1 MKTKKYLQKFFLSL
15 FLIISFS
22 IAPSFV
28 LAAVNA
34 DLCFGSACNAN
45 NGAFA
50 LANPYGLPEGSIYD
64 ILSNI
69 LFWLLSIFAVLGIVG
84 FVISGI
90 FYLISAGD
98 EGMAD
103 KGKDGMKWSII
114 GVIVGLSGY
123 VVMKAVEAMLKGTS
137 STF

>member
-1 MKTKKYLQKFFLSL
+1 MKTKKYFQKYFLSL
-15 FLIISFS
+15 FLIIGFS

-28 LAAVNA
+28 LAAVDWSVTIGNGT
-34 DLCFGSACNAN
+34 GS
-45 NGAFA
+45 GAFA

-64 ILSNI
+64 IISNI

-103 KGKDGMKWSII
+103 KGKDGMKWSVI

-123 VVMKAVEAMLKGTS
+123 IVMKAVASMLGGQS
-137 STF
+137 ASF